1 MLDSDQF
8 KKLKEHPTKTK
19 EIKVQQTFW
28 KIKHVFTK
36 GEYKKLYS
44 THSKPG
50 VFYGTTKV
58 HELKQGERLDELS
71 MRLLYQILVL

>member
-19 EIKVQQTFW
+19 EIKVQQTFR

-58 HELKQGERLDELS
+58 HELKQGELS

>member
-8 KKLKEHPTKTK
+8 KKLKEHPTKTS

-28 KIKHVFTK
+28 KIKHIFTK

-44 THSKPG
+44 THSKLG

-58 HELKQGERLDELS
+58 HELKQDERLDELS